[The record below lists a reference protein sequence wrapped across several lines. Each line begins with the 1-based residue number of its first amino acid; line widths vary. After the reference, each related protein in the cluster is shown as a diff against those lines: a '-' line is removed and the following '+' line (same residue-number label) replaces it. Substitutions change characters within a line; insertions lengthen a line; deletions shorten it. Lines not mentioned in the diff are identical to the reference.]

1 DLDNSTSNVLIP
13 LDSWTSG
20 LLVYKLPLSDDKEKG
35 PLKDDKGKGLLKDD
49 KGSLTGLKIVDD
61 LEKMIWNV
69 EININKA
76 KEKMLKEIGDFIQTP
91 LSELN
96 KMT

>member
-1 DLDNSTSNVLIP
+1 MPVSQAENPFFP
-13 LDSWTSG
+13 LG
-20 LLVYKLPLSDDKEKG
+20 LGTRTDIDDKEKG